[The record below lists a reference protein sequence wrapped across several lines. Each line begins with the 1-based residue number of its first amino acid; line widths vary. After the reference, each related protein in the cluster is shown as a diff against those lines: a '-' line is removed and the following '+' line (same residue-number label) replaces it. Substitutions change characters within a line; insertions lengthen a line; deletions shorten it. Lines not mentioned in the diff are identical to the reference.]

1 MNITISRYV
10 YINELYKLI
19 FNKIKDKLEQLILLD
34 KTETP
39 IINFL
44 LI

>member
-1 MNITISRYV
+1 MNITISRYA